1 MIFLHYT
8 LWLVPKFVPPLSQSD
23 ATFKTTSALWCVP
36 LFPLFMSFK
45 FICSEFSFALC
56 DIFSRSDWSLGL
68 LWDLV
73 CLCSFSK
80 RSLFLLTRSSL
91 IVITCVIAT
100 EGFLSDHACL
110 QIRNEN
116 ISEKKSE
123 QIKKEKGRREHKR
136 TFFWRR
142 EFTWFILSCTSGN
155 SSKVPKAHRSRKS
168 PDTRT
173 YFFRIGRL
181 GYKRFLFDPPCL
193 WATELWGLL
202 IDREVAF
209 FFLFFSS
216 DWVSEFNIFFV
227 CSACDWVCDVF
238 A

>member
-1 MIFLHYT
+1 MRYFQPF
-8 LWLVPKFVPPLSQSD
+8 WLVVGITLGFGLS
-23 ATFKTTSALWCVP
+23 L
-36 LFPLFMSFK
+36 
-45 FICSEFSFALC
+45 
-56 DIFSRSDWSLGL
+56 
-68 LWDLV
+68 
-73 CLCSFSK
+73 
-80 RSLFLLTRSSL
+80 LFLETLSILIDQVSSYCNN
-91 IVITCVIAT
+91 VCVCAT

-193 WATELWGLL
+193 WATELVGWL
-202 IDREVAF
+202 IERPLF
-209 FFLFFSS
+209 SSSFFSS